1 MRCMPMFQELLW
13 HGGEHCVSCWHFK
26 QQTKYANAVEGGEL
40 KMYATECSGEF
51 VSNVGMSEPVA
62 KNGFAILPPPECK

>member
-1 MRCMPMFQELLW
+1 MQKKRLKPEAEIGNGNQ
-13 HGGEHCVSCWHFK
+13 K
-26 QQTKYANAVEGGEL
+26 QNREIQTKYANAVEGGEL

-51 VSNVGMSEPVA
+51 VSGVGMSEPVA